1 MADAGGAEAVS
12 GVMRKDGTMK
22 LSDLRTSEEVLA
34 GALRDPA
41 FRAEWERTAVARA
54 LASQVV
60 AYRAKHGL
68 SQRALADELHM
79 SQPQVARLEAAI
91 HNPEIETLRRVASVL
106 EVEFD
111 LKISQRQ
118 EPTLSSRPGSKA
130 ASRRSPSRVPETG
143 VRDSYDLPKAA
154 TG

>member
-1 MADAGGAEAVS
+1 
-12 GVMRKDGTMK
+12 
-22 LSDLRTSEEVLA
+22 
-34 GALRDPA
+34 
-41 FRAEWERTAVARA
+41 
-54 LASQVV
+54 
-60 AYRAKHGL
+60 
-68 SQRALADELHM
+68 M

-130 ASRRSPSRVPETG
+130 SSRRSPSRVPETG